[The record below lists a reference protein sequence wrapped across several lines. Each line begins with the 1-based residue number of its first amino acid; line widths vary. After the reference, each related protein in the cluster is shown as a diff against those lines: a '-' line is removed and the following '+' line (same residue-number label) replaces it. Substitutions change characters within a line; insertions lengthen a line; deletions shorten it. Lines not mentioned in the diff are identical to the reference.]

1 MVFPPVLAF
10 ARCAPDPSGLAAPL
24 VCAYTDDYFAFARAD
39 SRAPLLL
46 ASGAYVAYALLRVD
60 FGHYEKTARL
70 LTCALVQ
77 ALAWVALAAL
87 ELLVVGGYVSAA
99 RAAWSPG
106 FALLGAPAALWGGL
120 ALALLVDVALG
131 TRPALRLFT
140 LHDERAGRVALRAL
154 ARIVGACLAAA
165 VPAAAV
171 AATLC
176 AERPLYTW
184 IAGATGLALVAAA
197 GVVTPPLV
205 AAWLACVHNY
215 TGAYVVLLNALVYGA
230 LVALGCGA
238 TRWGAARRRAA
249 VSHYGRMAP
258 RKP

>member
-1 MVFPPVLAF
+1 MPFPPALAF
-10 ARCAPDPSGLAAPL
+10 SRCAPDPAGSGAPL
-24 VCAYTDDYFAFARAD
+24 CAYTDDYFAFARAD

-77 ALAWVALAAL
+77 ALAWLGLAAL
-87 ELLVVGGYVSAA
+87 ELLIVGGYVAA
-99 RAAWSPG
+99 RSVAWSPG

-131 TRPALRLFT
+131 ARPVLRFFT
-140 LHDERAGRVALRAL
+140 LHDERAGRVALRAA
-154 ARIVGACLAAA
+154 ARLVGACVAAA
-165 VPAAAV
+165 APALAV

-184 IAGATGLALVAAA
+184 IAGAAALALVAAA
-197 GVVTPPLV
+197 GVVSPPLV
-205 AAWLACVHNY
+205 AVWLACVHNY
-215 TGAYVVLLNALVYGA
+215 ASAYVVLLNALVYGA

-238 TRWGAARRRAA
+238 TRWGAQRRRAA
-249 VSHYGRMAP
+249 ISHYGRMAP
-258 RKP
+258 RKL